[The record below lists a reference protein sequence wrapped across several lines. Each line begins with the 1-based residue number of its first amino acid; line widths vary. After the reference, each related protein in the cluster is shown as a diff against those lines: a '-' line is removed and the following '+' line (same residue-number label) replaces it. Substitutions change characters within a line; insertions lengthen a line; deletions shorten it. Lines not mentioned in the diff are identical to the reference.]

1 MSSIHSSRSMPRR
14 WGSAVLAGAMS
25 IGLLA
30 ACSATGPGD
39 TAKTEGSLSGETI
52 AFVGYGDTSPWGA
65 YFNSVYMPALEAEG
79 ATVLD
84 LTTMDAGIQVQNFN
98 QAVAQKPSVIVTLLV
113 DTQAMVGPMRKAVEA
128 GVPVIVVDGP
138 ADPAIADDPGIRS
151 VLSDNVA
158 LGELAA
164 TNIIEGI
171 KAQGRDEGNVI
182 VVAGTQAM
190 LVTQDRMKGFNK
202 VFDENPS
209 FTILDVQDGNWDP
222 TLSGTLAQ
230 QLLAKYGPDGVQG
243 AYGMADYMALP
254 IINAAKQLGFAVGG
268 EDGLIVSGGN
278 CFKAGIESIR
288 AGELYGTATE
298 DPGTIAQKTAE
309 YTIELLTGKEPPRVV
324 TLTEDRVTAANLDEF
339 ADRCSKA

>member
-1 MSSIHSSRSMPRR
+1 MARK
-14 WGSAVLAGAMS
+14 WGALALAGAMS
-25 IGLLA
+25 IGVLA
-30 ACSATGPGD
+30 GCATTAPGETTD
-39 TAKTEGSLSGETI
+39 GDGTLSGETI
-52 AFVGYGDTSPWGA
+52 AFIGYGDTNPWGA
-65 YFNSVYMPALEAEG
+65 YFNSVYVPALEAEG
-79 ATVLD
+79 ATVLN
-84 LTTMDAGIQVQNFN
+84 LATMDAGTQVQNFN
-98 QAVAQKPSVIVTLLV
+98 QAIAQKPSVIVTILV
-113 DTQAMVGPMRKAVEA
+113 DTQAMIAPMRKAIEA
-128 GVPVIVVDGP
+128 DIPVVVVDGP
-138 ADPAIADDPGIRS
+138 PDPSIADDPGLRS

-164 TNIIEGI
+164 TNIIEAI

-190 LVTQDRMKGFNK
+190 LVTQDRMEGFNS
-202 VFDENPS
+202 VFDANPE
-209 FTILDVQDGNWDP
+209 FKILEVQDGNWDP

-230 QLLAKYGPDGVQG
+230 QLLAKYGPEGVQG

-254 IINAAKQLGFAVGG
+254 IINAAKQLGFEVGG

-298 DPGTIAQKTAE
+298 DPGTIAQRTVE
-309 YTIELLTGKEPPRVV
+309 YTIDLLTGKNPPRVV
-324 TLTEDRVTAANLDEF
+324 TMKEDRVTADNLDEF